1 MIIMN
6 NIIQIDNLSKSFG
19 DVKAVQNLSFRVKTG
34 ELFAFLGIN
43 GAGKS
48 TTINIMCGQL
58 SKDSGNIQIDGH
70 DLDKN
75 LSLIKSELGVVFQ
88 NSVLDPALSVYD
100 NLESRAALYGIV
112 GAEFKKRLSE
122 LTDLLDFNNLLKRPV
137 GKLSG
142 GQRRRI
148 DIARALFHRPKILIL
163 DEPTTGLDPQTRKT
177 LWNVISSLR
186 KNENMTVFLTTH
198 YMEEAAE
205 ADWVVIIDSG
215 KISAE
220 GTPLE
225 LKNTYTGDYI
235 TLYGANED
243 TVKELGTQYEK
254 IKDAYRLF
262 VPNTKSA
269 TELIVKH
276 PQIFNDY
283 EITKG
288 KMDDVFLAVTGKTL
302 TGGQEK

>member
-1 MIIMN
+1 MK
-6 NIIQIDNLSKSFG
+6 NIIEISHLNKSFG
-19 DVKAVQNLSFRVKTG
+19 EIKAIQDLSFCVKEG

-48 TTINIMCGQL
+48 TTINIICGQL
-58 SKDSGNIQIDGH
+58 LKDSGHIVIDEQ

-75 LSLIKSELGVVFQ
+75 ADTIKSELGVVFQ
-88 NSVLDPALSVYD
+88 SSALDSSLSVYD
-100 NLESRAALYGIV
+100 NLESRAALYGII
-112 GAEFKKRLSE
+112 GTPFKKRLAE
-122 LTDLLDFNNLLKRPV
+122 LAKVLEFEDLLKRTV

-148 DIARALFHRPKILIL
+148 DIARALFHKPKILIL

-177 LWNVISSLR
+177 LWSVISNLR

-205 ADWVVIIDSG
+205 ADYVVIIDSG

-235 TLYGANED
+235 TIYGAKEKD
-243 TVKELGTQYEK
+243 VKSLGIEYEQ
-254 IKDAYRLF
+254 IKDAYRLS
-262 VPNTKSA
+262 VPNTKVA
-269 TELIVKH
+269 TELIIKNPDV
-276 PQIFNDY
+276 FNDY

-302 TGGQEK
+302 VGGVEK

>member
-1 MIIMN
+1 MS
-6 NIIQIDNLSKSFG
+6 NIIQIEHLSKSFG
-19 DVKAVQNLSFRVKTG
+19 DVKAVQDLSFRVKEG

-58 SKDSGNIQIDGH
+58 SKDSGSIMIDEH

-75 LSLIKSELGVVFQ
+75 ISLIKRKLGVVFQ
-88 NSVLDPALSVYD
+88 SSVLDSSLSVYD

-112 GAEFKKRLSE
+112 GKEFKTRLAELSE
-122 LTDLLDFNNLLKRPV
+122 LLELKDLLKRPV

-148 DIARALFHRPKILIL
+148 DIARALFHKPKILIL
-163 DEPTTGLDPQTRKT
+163 DEPTTGLDPHTRKT
-177 LWNVISSLR
+177 LWNVIASLR

-205 ADWVVIIDSG
+205 ADYVVIIDSG

-225 LKNTYTGDYI
+225 LKNAYTGDYI
-235 TLYGANED
+235 TIYGVDEN
-243 TVKELGTQYEK
+243 TVKELGTEYERL
-254 IKDAYRLF
+254 KDAYRLF
-262 VPNTKSA
+262 VPNTRKA
-269 TELIVKH
+269 TELIIKYPH
-276 PQIFNDY
+276 IFNDY

-302 TGGQEK
+302 AGGAEK